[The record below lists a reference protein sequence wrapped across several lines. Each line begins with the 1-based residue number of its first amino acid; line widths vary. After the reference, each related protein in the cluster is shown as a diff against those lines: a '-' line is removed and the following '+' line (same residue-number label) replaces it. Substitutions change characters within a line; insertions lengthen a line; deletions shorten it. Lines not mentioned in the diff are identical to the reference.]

1 MPGPL
6 PKPTDRRQRRNQP
19 KPLRVI
25 PGGLVGRN
33 APPAPAGLLK
43 ATRDEW
49 DTFWR
54 SELAQLVQAETDLV
68 ALERLFRLR
77 DEERRAMREARKA
90 RLVPGSMGQMV
101 LNPLLK
107 YAESLQ
113 KEIRAL
119 EDRFGMT
126 PKARLA
132 LGIAFGEAARSL
144 SDLNRMLEYDDGNE
158 ADEEDPRLAA
168 L

>member
-1 MPGPL
+1 
-6 PKPTDRRQRRNQP
+6 
-19 KPLRVI
+19 
-25 PGGLVGRN
+25 
-33 APPAPAGLLK
+33 
-43 ATRDEW
+43 
-49 DTFWR
+49 
-54 SELAQLVQAETDLV
+54 
-68 ALERLFRLR
+68 
-77 DEERRAMREARKA
+77 MREARKD
-90 RLVPGSMGQMV
+90 RLVPGSMGQLT

-119 EDRFGMT
+119 EDRFGMS
-126 PKARLA
+126 PKARMA

-144 SDLNRMLEYDDGNE
+144 SDLNRMLEYDDGDE